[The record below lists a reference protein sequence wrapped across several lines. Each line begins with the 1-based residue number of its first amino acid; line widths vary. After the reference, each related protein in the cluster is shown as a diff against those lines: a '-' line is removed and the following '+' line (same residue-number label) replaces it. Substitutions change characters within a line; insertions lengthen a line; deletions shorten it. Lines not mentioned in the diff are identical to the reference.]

1 MRCTLT
7 IINVRYPH
15 WKEVLTFGNHSAKYF
30 QMTTRI
36 FFICLSLALMV
47 YSCSNTKNECAGGL
61 TSIDVIRGYS
71 TPGTIKL
78 SEIVSDVEFVTLEAV
93 PDSYFSG
100 ERFDFNRQV
109 SISRNHVLVVVK
121 KYKTLLLFDRKGKF
135 LQKIGR
141 IGNGPGEYVF
151 IETACLDP
159 FDRFIILVD
168 PFSDKIIKYSME
180 GKVIQV
186 KQFTDFSKQW
196 EPDRIRLLSMDESH
210 LALMLARPKIP
221 ADSFSQVLILD
232 NDLNITDSLL
242 KRANDNNLLLR
253 GWVQGHIS
261 PSKGKLL
268 FWENYFDTLY
278 YLHADGRQDPRF
290 RLFFS
295 KDDIPAEYFN
305 DPYGQT
311 GWDKLCFID
320 KIIDLP
326 GYLILF
332 GNYNQDRYFSL
343 AYSKTTKE
351 IARTGG
357 DGRSFDDNDL
367 YAFPLG
373 DFEVNYFENTMYQLI
388 EIYSID
394 NKSAD
399 FLLRKSVLLPNKRD
413 ELIRLLKNRTE
424 NDNPLLFLMK
434 LRDK

>member
-1 MRCTLT
+1 
-7 IINVRYPH
+7 
-15 WKEVLTFGNHSAKYF
+15 
-30 QMTTRI
+30 
-36 FFICLSLALMV
+36 MV
-47 YSCSNTKNECAGGL
+47 YSCSSTKSERAGDPTG
-61 TSIDVIRGYS
+61 IDVIRGYS
-71 TPGTIKL
+71 TPGTFKL

-93 PDSYFSG
+93 PDSYFSA
-100 ERFDFNRQV
+100 EQFDFNRQV

-121 KYKTLLLFDRKGKF
+121 KSQTLLLFDRKGKF

-141 IGNGPGEYVF
+141 IGNGPGEHVY

-168 PFSDKIIKYSME
+168 PFSDKVIKYSME
-180 GKVIQV
+180 GEVIQT
-186 KQFTDFSKQW
+186 KHFTDFSKQW

-210 LALMLARPKIP
+210 LALMLARPKVP
-221 ADSFSQVLILD
+221 VDSFSQVLILD

-242 KRANDNNLLLR
+242 KRANDNNLLLT
-253 GWVQGHIS
+253 GWVRGHIT

-278 YLHADGRQDPRF
+278 YLHDDGRQDPRF

-295 KDDIPAEYFN
+295 KDDLPADFFN
-305 DPYGQT
+305 DPNGQT
-311 GWDKLCFID
+311 GWDKLCYIH

-326 GYLILF
+326 GHLILF
-332 GNYNQDRYFSL
+332 GSYNQDHFFSL
-343 AYSKTTKE
+343 TYDKKTNE
-351 IARTGG
+351 IVRTGG
-357 DGRSFDDNDL
+357 DGRPFYDNDL

-373 DFEVNYFENTMYQLI
+373 DFEVNYFENTLYHLM

-394 NKSAD
+394 DQLAD
-399 FLLRKSVLLPNKRD
+399 SLLRKSVLLPTKRD

-434 LRDK
+434 LREK